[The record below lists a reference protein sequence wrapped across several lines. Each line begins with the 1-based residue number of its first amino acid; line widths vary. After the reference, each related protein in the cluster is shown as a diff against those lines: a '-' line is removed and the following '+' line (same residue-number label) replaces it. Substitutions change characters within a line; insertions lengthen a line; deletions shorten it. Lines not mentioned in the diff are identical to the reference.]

1 MTLITN
7 RTKPNRM
14 LFYLAV
20 RMTFSLIT
28 EPNRIANTPYI
39 IEYNL
44 PSRIPAATPLSIICI
59 MAVYCCD
66 RIRIK
71 GWGYFNMAEV
81 KKEKD
86 KAQQPNAYIKNPK
99 T

>member
-1 MTLITN
+1 
-7 RTKPNRM
+7 
-14 LFYLAV
+14 
-20 RMTFSLIT
+20 
-28 EPNRIANTPYI
+28 
-39 IEYNL
+39 
-44 PSRIPAATPLSIICI
+44 